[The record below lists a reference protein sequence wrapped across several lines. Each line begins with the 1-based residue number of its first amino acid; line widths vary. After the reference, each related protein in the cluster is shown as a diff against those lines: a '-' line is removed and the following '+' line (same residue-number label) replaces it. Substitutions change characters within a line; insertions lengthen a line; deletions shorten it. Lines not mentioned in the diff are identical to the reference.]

1 MSKIPLTIYLPAK
14 VAVQVK
20 READRGGQSQSAFVT
35 TLLEKHFA
43 EGTDPLATM
52 VANQLAR
59 LLAFAEQ
66 SIDALPVDQRADAKT
81 KIDER
86 AKKYQAVV
94 KERLKL

>member
-20 READRGGQSQSAFVT
+20 READRAGCSQSAFVMG
-35 TLLEKHFA
+35 LLEKHFTD
-43 EGTDPLATM
+43 GTDPLANM

-66 SIDALPVDQRADAKT
+66 SIDALPVDQRVEAKT
-81 KIDER
+81 RIDER

-94 KERLKL
+94 RERLKV

>member
-1 MSKIPLTIYLPAK
+1 MSKMPLTIYVPAK
-14 VAVQVK
+14 LSVQVK
-20 READRGGQSQSAFVT
+20 REAERAGCSQSAFVMS
-35 TLLEKHFA
+35 LLEKHFA
-43 EGTDPLATM
+43 EGVDPLGEM

-59 LLAFAEQ
+59 LLAFADQ
-66 SIDALPVDQRADAKT
+66 SIEALPVDQRAGAKT

>member
-1 MSKIPLTIYLPAK
+1 MSKMPLTIYVPAK
-14 VAVQVK
+14 LSVQVK
-20 READRGGQSQSAFVT
+20 READRAGCSQSAFVMG
-35 TLLEKHFA
+35 LLEKHFA
-43 EGTDPLATM
+43 EGVDPLATM

-59 LLAFAEQ
+59 LLAFADQ
-66 SIDALPVDQRADAKT
+66 SIEALPVDQRAGAKT